1 MSAEPPEDW
10 DTRPVKVLVGK
21 TFEQVAFDETKN
33 VFVKF
38 CKCQG
43 CLRPFP
49 SSAMGLSP
57 QPCHQLL
64 TRGMPNLDP
73 WAPGSSPGTVPVP

>member
-10 DTRPVKVLVGK
+10 DARPVKVLVGK

-38 CKCQG
+38 CKC
-43 CLRPFP
+43 R
-49 SSAMGLSP
+49 GLLWPPLSPGVGHSP
-57 QPCHQLL
+57 QPQ
-64 TRGMPNLDP
+64 DP
-73 WAPGSSPGTVPVP
+73 RPGDAAP